1 MIKKLFSDS
10 IFLGS
15 LILSFVFVF
24 FFLSPQSVYAENS
37 QPSDACDLITYV
49 NGHKDEKVS
58 LLSSSIDFYAIS
70 KGAGTEQLTF
80 SQPNTWAHWG
90 SSPTTPFSTVYKTPF
105 QCPSDKEGYSSP
117 LYFITPKGV
126 FASDDG
132 SSVSVGTLKY
142 QYPRWIGTVPEN
154 LFTSELHSVTYSLFF
169 QNWFSNQYKSEG
181 DCNGN
186 EICLVLREYYSKSK
200 ITEETSKK
208 ATGSLGPLKNLG
220 VVIEDAMIE
229 SIATSG
235 NISVGKSDG
244 TVLLNIPATNCV
256 KLSGDGPRK
265 VLFLRTKDW
274 DSSIENFKEMADDVI
289 NRGFKIVQPF
299 SNYFGEFT
307 FYIDLKP
314 GGGSCVEHGGFD
326 ININFTYQT
335 DKKDLAYAYLE
346 SSQVIYNFAQDGRAI
361 FQRICDQFQ
370 NKLCFPGPYDVRAY
384 IVMHEVGHAFAG
396 LLDEYLYANA
406 GDIVDHFFSDLSQYS
421 TKNCAKKPTWD
432 YRNENDNKVYG
443 SVVKTGCS
451 FLRESGSEPRQHPI
465 FYYRPSDDSL
475 MKGHT
480 SSIPKFNVISCGY
493 IVAAIKGESLTKA
506 NAQKHWPAVDPSGPG
521 GRGCSAMDTVK
532 DGIPP
537 ANNLAPTI
545 RATP

>member
-1 MIKKLFSDS
+1 MINPKKYVTLFY
-10 IFLGS
+10 L
-15 LILSFVFVF
+15 LSVFIF
-24 FFLSPQSVYAENS
+24 FFLSPQSVYAENN
-37 QPSDACDLITYV
+37 QPSDACNLITYL
-49 NGHKDEKVS
+49 NGHKDGKVS

-80 SQPNTWAHWG
+80 SQPNTWGRWG
-90 SSPTTPFSTVYKTPF
+90 DSPTTPFKAVYKTPF
-105 QCPSDKEGYSSP
+105 QCPSDKEGHSSP
-117 LYFITPKGV
+117 LYFIIPKGV
-126 FASDDG
+126 IASNDG
-132 SSVSVGTLKY
+132 SSVSVGTLKS
-142 QYPRWIGTVPEN
+142 QFPRWMWTVPES

-169 QNWFSNQYKSEG
+169 QNWFNNQYKSEG
-181 DCNGN
+181 DCYGN
-186 EICLVLREYYSKSK
+186 EICLVLRDYYSKSK
-200 ITEETSKK
+200 PTEETRQK
-208 ATGSLGPLKNLG
+208 AEGSLKNLN
-220 VVIEDAMIE
+220 VATEDAMIE

-235 NISVGKSDG
+235 NLSVGKSDG
-244 TVLLNIPATNCV
+244 TILLNIPATNCV

-274 DSSIENFKEMADDVI
+274 KSSIEEFKGMADDVI
-289 NRGFKIVQPF
+289 NRGFKTIQPF
-299 SNYFGEFT
+299 SNYFGKFT
-307 FYIDLKP
+307 FYIDLNP
-314 GGGSCVEHGGFD
+314 GGGSCIKDSIFPD
-326 ININFTYQT
+326 ISVSFTYQE
-335 DKKDLAYAYLE
+335 DKKDLAYAFLE
-346 SSQVIYNFAQDGRAI
+346 SGQAIYNFAQDGRAI
-361 FQRICDQFQ
+361 FQKICDRFT
-370 NKLCFPGPYDVRAY
+370 NELCFPGPYDVRAY

-432 YRNENDNKVYG
+432 YRNSIDNKVYG

-480 SSIPKFNVISCGY
+480 SSIAKFNVISCGY

-506 NAQKHWPAVDPSGPG
+506 NAQKYWPE
-521 GRGCSAMDTVK
+521 CMKMDTVK

-537 ANNLAPTI
+537 VNPAHTI